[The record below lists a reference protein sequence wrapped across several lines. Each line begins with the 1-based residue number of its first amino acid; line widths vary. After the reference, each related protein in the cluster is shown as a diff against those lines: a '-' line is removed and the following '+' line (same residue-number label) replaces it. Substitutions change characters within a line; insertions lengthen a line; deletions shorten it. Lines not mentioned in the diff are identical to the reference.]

1 VVAERDGHQ
10 FIEHARVAGA
20 AAYLT
25 ARPPEGGTAV
35 AVDDTADSL
44 TALARWARE
53 RLRGPVVGVTGS
65 AGKTSTKD
73 LLGAVLRHTTPTA
86 VSERSYN
93 NELGVPLTLFNAE
106 EGTRAA
112 VVEMGA
118 RGFGHVAWLCRLA
131 RPDVGVVTNV
141 SAAHTEM
148 FGSVNRVAEAKGEL
162 VESLPAAG
170 TAVLNADDE
179 RVMGMASRTRARVL
193 TFGVDKGDVRAED
206 PALDDELRV
215 SFRLRTPWGDAPVR
229 LEARGLHQA
238 ANAAAAAAAALSLDL
253 GLEVDAVADVLGT
266 ARLSPWRMEVARTGA
281 GALIINDAYN
291 ANPASM
297 AEALKALAGAPA
309 ARRVAIVGPMLE
321 LGELSDAEHGRM
333 GDLARSLGIRVIAVD
348 APAYGGEDVA
358 NVDEA
363 VALVGK
369 LQRDDA
375 VLVKASRAAG
385 LERVAAALLGGAAW

>member
-1 VVAERDGHQ
+1 
-10 FIEHARVAGA
+10 
-20 AAYLT
+20 
-25 ARPPEGGTAV
+25 
-35 AVDDTADSL
+35 
-44 TALARWARE
+44 
-53 RLRGPVVGVTGS
+53 
-65 AGKTSTKD
+65 
-73 LLGAVLRHTTPTA
+73 
-86 VSERSYN
+86 
-93 NELGVPLTLFNAE
+93 
-106 EGTRAA
+106 
-112 VVEMGA
+112 M
-118 RGFGHVAWLCRLA
+118 AWLCRLA